1 MNMPSGISSVAICN
15 LYTTVDSRGE
25 LSSTVIL
32 FMYFVLSRNSES
44 ERAGKSALI
53 MFSGILYKYGVTLV
67 SPAVSFVTL
76 RTMQAGP
83 IPRCCCGHVK
93 RLHRV
98 APEAI
103 GAARISSRSSSS
115 SWAELLEFAVAAAAN
130 STPRPR
136 ARERTHLSVRC
147 GVGTASLCKRK
158 RLAPGTWPCVRIPYA
173 RRVGGMGTWSV
184 ARLSLLLY
192 Y

>member
-1 MNMPSGISSVAICN
+1 MNMPSGISSVATLLGYY
-15 LYTTVDSRGE
+15 LYTTVNSRGE
-25 LSSTVIL
+25 MSSTVIL
-32 FMYFVLSRNSES
+32 FVYFVLSRNSES
-44 ERAGKSALI
+44 ERAGKSALF
-53 MFSGILYKYGVTLV
+53 MFSGILYIYGVTLV
-67 SPAVSFVTL
+67 SPAVSFVTR
-76 RTMQAGP
+76 RTMQAGS

-158 RLAPGTWPCVRIPYA
+158 RLAPGT
-173 RRVGGMGTWSV
+173 
-184 ARLSLLLY
+184 
-192 Y
+192 